1 MSKLSDQIIDDTTD
15 YEMLVN
21 IVGLV
26 ITPDFTMSLLHA
38 MWFVVG
44 LLICLVSW
52 DYLWVIEIK

>member
-1 MSKLSDQIIDDTTD
+1 MISKVNIIMLNFIFAFGLGV
-15 YEMLVN
+15 MLVN

-52 DYLWVIEIK
+52 DYL

>member
-1 MSKLSDQIIDDTTD
+1 MLNFISAFGLGV
-15 YEMLVN
+15 MLVN

-52 DYLWVIEIK
+52 DYL